1 QSIQL
6 EHGQPLVF
14 GKDKSLGIRM
24 NCTQPEVVELG
35 DGLGPDDCLTWDAHD
50 PSPALA
56 FLVAQLSPPDFPTP
70 IGVFRSVSRP
80 AYELASVAQVE
91 ELTEQRGEGTLQDLI
106 YSGEAWTVRQDGT
119 VVSGVEEA

>member
-1 QSIQL
+1 MIP
-6 EHGQPLVF
+6 QPMFSV
-14 GKDKSLGIRM
+14 I
-24 NCTQPEVVELG
+24 TVV
-35 DGLGPDDCLTWDAHD
+35 A
-50 PSPALA
+50 ALA
-56 FLVAQLSPPDFPTP
+56 FLAAQLSPPDFPTP

-80 AYELASVAQVE
+80 AYELASIAQIE